1 MESFCEHAVLTITLC
16 DKSLAP
22 DINKV
27 KQAEIKIGK
36 ILVGGAIKENVTCIC
51 VWGFYKNDLRCVVWF

>member
-1 MESFCEHAVLTITLC
+1 M
-16 DKSLAP
+16 AP

-51 VWGFYKNDLRCVVWF
+51 VWVFIKMIWGVLYGFECQYLVIASLFVFF

>member
-1 MESFCEHAVLTITLC
+1 M
-16 DKSLAP
+16 AP

-51 VWGFYKNDLRCVVWF
+51 VWGFFIKMIWGVLYGFECQYLEVASLFVFF

>member
-1 MESFCEHAVLTITLC
+1 M
-16 DKSLAP
+16 AP

-51 VWGFYKNDLRCVVWF
+51 VWGFYKMIWGVLYGFECQYLVVASLFVFF